1 MSVKPRP
8 MPSRTPR
15 SKPRTPKAAG
25 PPDLQEVVAE
35 FEACHGTPEPP
46 ITRDPFAAAVLESVA
61 YLVDDDRRR
70 LVFERLRDEVG
81 ITPEAL
87 LAVPEDELARLI
99 ADGGMLPAHRAAKV
113 QKAAAIA
120 AEIGLD
126 ELRRQAAAGTG
137 ARLLRRFPGIGE
149 PGADRLMLLAHGKRT
164 LAPDSNALRVL
175 VRLGFGAESEDYTAK
190 YRSAAAAVEPQLPD
204 DYGWLVRAHQLLRRH
219 GQEVCKRSAP
229 RCEVC
234 PLTRLCAWY
243 AGRAGPL

>member
-25 PPDLQEVVAE
+25 PPDLQEA
-35 FEACHGTPEPP
+35 
-46 ITRDPFAAAVLESVA
+46 
-61 YLVDDDRRR
+61 
-70 LVFERLRDEVG
+70 
-81 ITPEAL
+81 
-87 LAVPEDELARLI
+87 
-99 ADGGMLPAHRAAKV
+99 
-113 QKAAAIA
+113 
-120 AEIGLD
+120 
-126 ELRRQAAAGTG
+126 
-137 ARLLRRFPGIGE
+137 
-149 PGADRLMLLAHGKRT
+149 GADRLMLLAHGKRT

-190 YRSAAAAVEPQLPD
+190 YRSAAVAAEPQLPGD
-204 DYGWLVRAHQLLRRH
+204 CDWLVRAHQLLRRH

-243 AGRAGPL
+243 AGRAGPLRR